1 MIGRIR
7 EAKPALAAPGR
18 KRISV
23 SISELRIAQ
32 FPGFLAAAKNRG
44 NCAPLGPGAS
54 AGKARCGAAI
64 RRPINPVVI
73 R

>member
-1 MIGRIR
+1 MTTRIR
-7 EAKPALAAPGR
+7 EPKPAPAAPSR

-23 SISELRIAQ
+23 FSSELRIAQ
-32 FPGFLAAAKNRG
+32 FPGFLAAAKNRE

-64 RRPINPVVI
+64 HRSIVPVGTV
-73 R
+73 

>member
-1 MIGRIR
+1 MTARIR
-7 EAKPALAAPGR
+7 ESEPSSAAHGR

-32 FPGFLAAAKNRG
+32 FPGFLAAAKNRE

-54 AGKARCGAAI
+54 AGKARCGAVI
-64 RRPINPVVI
+64 RRPIHPVVT

>member
-1 MIGRIR
+1 MTSRIL
-7 EAKPALAAPGR
+7 ESKTALAAPGR
-18 KRISV
+18 ERISV

-32 FPGFLAAAKNRG
+32 FPGFLAAAQNRE

-64 RRPINPVVI
+64 HRSTAPVGTI
-73 R
+73 